1 MPLSLKLKDESP
13 TSLFPFPTVLCFPQ
27 EVISKGRLLAR
38 CPWQPPA
45 MPCSWR
51 CVAMAWSSCP
61 ELGWDGAG
69 LRSPKAHQLQ
79 PIPVTNPSLIGHQ
92 AFKRHVEPKRAPW
105 CRNSS
110 KRRPQA
116 AAPLLVHPGA
126 HRLWLPGPCRPG
138 PCPCR
143 GDTTTTMPLPPPP
156 PPLPCHLHCHH
167 QHRHSLRPGVAS
179 KICTADFTSPST
191 GQTLFTALDIFFVFL
206 LPQG

>member
-1 MPLSLKLKDESP
+1 MPLSLKPKDESP
-13 TSLFPFPTVLCFPQ
+13 TSPFPFPTALCFPQ

-92 AFKRHVEPKRAPW
+92 AFKCRRVAKEGSSVRKWWPEKAP
-105 CRNSS
+105 SS
-110 KRRPQA
+110 SP
-116 AAPLLVHPGA
+116 VPGA
-126 HRLWLPGPCRPG
+126 PRSTQVVAARALLPRPVSLR
-138 PCPCR
+138 R
-143 GDTTTTMPLPPPP
+143 GHHHYHVTTTATTTTTMPPPLPPPAP
-156 PPLPCHLHCHH
+156 PQPEAWGCFQHLHDRLH
-167 QHRHSLRPGVAS
+167 QPQHWPN
-179 KICTADFTSPST
+179 
-191 GQTLFTALDIFFVFL
+191 ALHC
-206 LPQG
+206 P

>member
-116 AAPLLVHPGA
+116 AAPLLVHPGCGCQ
-126 HRLWLPGPCRPG
+126 GPAAPARVPAEG
-138 PCPCR
+138 
-143 GDTTTTMPLPPPP
+143 T
-156 PPLPCHLHCHH
+156 PPLPCHY
-167 QHRHSLRPGVAS
+167 HRHHHHYHATS
-179 KICTADFTSPST
+179 TAITS
-191 GQTLFTALDIFFVFL
+191 TATA
-206 LPQG
+206 